1 MKIGIAKKLMGSFII
16 GVVLFALS
24 LGTAY
29 LIMRDL
35 TENIEG
41 IKALS
46 KRVELTGYLQLHL
59 SRMLTPVTNYL
70 ITGDAKE
77 RDQFDLRITQIS
89 TTFEELRRHKGGD
102 RWEEVLRRVSHDTI
116 ILGDMALE
124 LLYMKNPVGKREV
137 PAMIMEANASLEKV
151 IEEAREFHSIT
162 LEDMR
167 EMEDVARGKEKKA
180 DVAFVMVLA
189 ISIMALPLLSLYLSR
204 YLTRPILTL
213 HRGARAIEEG
223 DLSYRISVKTG
234 DEIEALAE
242 GFNRMAASVEEATEE
257 LMASKEELQESLHQ
271 VTALNDELEA
281 GKEELGRKNEDLT
294 NANLRL
300 KEIDHL
306 KSVFLANMSHEL
318 RTPLTAIIGFSELL
332 IDKVM
337 GELSHEQV
345 DAMENILTSAQHLL
359 DLINNILDLSKIEAG
374 KMDLQP
380 ETFQPEAVMYLV
392 RKTVSPLAERKKL
405 TLNIETAE
413 GIPEIFAD
421 PRKIKQILLNLV
433 GNAIKFTPEGGTITI
448 GAEFK
453 DNCLVLSVTDTGIG
467 IKPEDREKIF
477 LEFQQLDDTASRG
490 AGGTGLGLTLTK
502 RLTELHGG
510 RIELESEAGKG
521 SKFTVYIPLR
531 VEGSIPV

>member
-1 MKIGIAKKLMGSFII
+1 MKIGVTKKLMGSFII
-16 GVVLFALS
+16 GVVLFTLS

-29 LIMRDL
+29 LVMRDL
-35 TENIEG
+35 TKVIEG

-46 KRVELTGYLQLHL
+46 RRVELTGNLQLHL
-59 SRMLTPVTNYL
+59 SRMLTPSTNYL

-77 RDQFDLRITQIS
+77 RDQFDSRITQIS
-89 TTFEELRRHKGGD
+89 TILEELRRHKGGD
-102 RWEEVLRRVSHDTI
+102 RWEEVLRRVSNDTI
-116 ILGDMALE
+116 ILGDMAVE
-124 LLYMKNPVGKREV
+124 LLYMENPVGKREI
-137 PAMIMEANASLEKV
+137 PGMITEANASLEQI

-223 DLSYRISVKTG
+223 DLSHRISVKTG

-257 LMASKEELQESLHQ
+257 LMASKEEL
-271 VTALNDELEA
+271 
-281 GKEELGRKNEDLT
+281 GRKNEDLT

-300 KEIDHL
+300 RELDRL
-306 KSVFLANMSHEL
+306 KSVFLSNMSHEL
-318 RTPLTAIIGFSELL
+318 RTPLTAIVGFSELL

-337 GELSHEQV
+337 GEMSQEQV

-359 DLINNILDLSKIEAG
+359 NLINDILDISKIEAG
-374 KMDLQP
+374 KMELQP
-380 ETFQPEAVMYLV
+380 EAFQPEAVIYLV
-392 RKTVSPLAERKKL
+392 RRTVSPLVERKKL
-405 TLNIETAE
+405 TLNIKTAE
-413 GIPEIFAD
+413 GIPDIYAD
-421 PRKIKQILLNLV
+421 PGKIKQILLNLV
-433 GNAIKFTPEGGTITI
+433 GNAIKFTPEGGAITI

-453 DNCLVLSVTDTGIG
+453 DNCLVLSVADTGIG

-490 AGGTGLGLTLTK
+490 SGGTGLGLTLTK

-521 SKFTVYIPLR
+521 SKFTVYIPRR